1 MPVCWGVDEGGKGGY
16 MQWRDGTSGNI
27 CFRRSALSWC
37 RWTGR
42 PKGGG
47 LGIRTNRGALR
58 PWKNLGSGIHRQR
71 PRLAFML
78 LLPFWCQRP
87 AGHRPPPSCPARA
100 ACGGVAC
107 VCVHGPGPV
116 SPRLTP
122 PSNHRATPP
131 PLLAYVDTSR
141 ARKPAPPS
149 LLAGQQQPW
158 RPPEDQ
164 RGLVSF
170 PFSSLSPWCWRW
182 ARWAPWPPRAPRSRP
197 PSSHHQPRLL
207 HSWAGQGPWAAAR
220 PCAPRGHVERYVPTA
235 LETHA
240 PVSQPIPLH
249 PTTHPLYD

>member
-1 MPVCWGVDEGGKGGY
+1 MEEPGQRYPSPAAPACLHVVV
-16 MQWRDGTSGNI
+16 
-27 CFRRSALSWC
+27 ALLVSKASRPQATTILSCTCCLWWC
-37 RWTGR
+37 RLCLCAW
-42 PKGGG
+42 
-47 LGIRTNRGALR
+47 
-58 PWKNLGSGIHRQR
+58 PW
-71 PRLAFML
+71 
-78 LLPFWCQRP
+78 
-87 AGHRPPPSCPARA
+87 
-100 ACGGVAC
+100 
-107 VCVHGPGPV
+107 
-116 SPRLTP
+116 PRLTP
-122 PSNHRATPP
+122 SHPSIQSQGNPS